1 MTKSS
6 SPITDMAA
14 RQAEL
19 DALIVARDVLQKQI
33 DERVAIRNREIL
45 ERDQFFKER
54 KTRKLASFV
63 AELGYRVLDF
73 TKKEQPLSTK
83 RAALLMF
90 RIKEY
95 AVPTFK
101 KFVAK
106 ACQKQDIP
114 LDGLEP
120 EVKTTFLQL
129 CDAFERLGW
138 IETERTKHEIKIRR
152 LNDKEAAQFWHG
164 SWAEVVNRSLIEST
178 LQDFAKEHK
187 CPFDVFF
194 NVKLAK
200 IESLETSSDMELDII
215 AQLRDRFYIFETKTG
230 ILGIDKWVARAKM
243 FSVDQKSR
251 FITCCAD
258 ETIPPYLFE
267 PYQLVPL
274 SRLKQEMVPMLNGD
288 LIQNV

>member
-1 MTKSS
+1 MDKSS
-6 SPITDMAA
+6 SPIPDMTA

-19 DALIVARDVLQKQI
+19 EALIVARDVLQRQI
-33 DERVAIRNREIL
+33 DERVRIRNQVLL
-45 ERDQFFKER
+45 ENDSFFKER

-63 AELGYRVLDF
+63 AELGYRILDF

-95 AVPTFK
+95 AVPIFK

-106 ACQKQDIP
+106 TCRERDVS

-138 IETERTKHEIKIRR
+138 IETERTKHEITIRR

-164 SWAEVVNRSLIEST
+164 SWAEVVNRSLVEST

-200 IESLETSSDMELDII
+200 IDSSEISPDMELDII

-258 ETIPPYLFE
+258 ETIPPYLFD

-274 SRLKQEMVPMLNGD
+274 SQLKEQMTRMLKED
-288 LIQNV
+288 LIND

>member
-1 MTKSS
+1 MAKSS
-6 SPITDMAA
+6 SPIPDMVA
-14 RQAEL
+14 QQTEL
-19 DALIVARDVLQKQI
+19 DALMLARDVLQRQI
-33 DERVAIRNREIL
+33 DERVRIRNHELL
-45 ERDQFFKER
+45 ENDSFFKER
-54 KTRKLASFV
+54 KTRKLASFF
-63 AELGYRVLDF
+63 AELGYRILEF
-73 TKKEQPLSTK
+73 TKKEQLLSSK
-83 RAALLMF
+83 QAALLMF
-90 RIKEY
+90 RIKGY
-95 AVPTFK
+95 AVPIFR

-106 ACQKQDIP
+106 AHQKQDVP

-200 IESLETSSDMELDII
+200 IDSSETSPDMQLDII

-230 ILGIDKWVARAKM
+230 ILGLNKWVARAKM

-258 ETIPPYLFE
+258 ETIPAYLFE

-274 SRLKQEMVPMLNGD
+274 SRLKQEMITMLNGD
-288 LIQNV
+288 LIQNT

>member
-1 MTKSS
+1 MTKPTFSI
-6 SPITDMAA
+6 PLPTL
-14 RQAEL
+14 QQTEL
-19 DALIVARDVLQKQI
+19 DALMLARDVLQRQI

-73 TKKEQPLSTK
+73 TSKEHSLQTK
-83 RAALLMF
+83 PAALLLY

-95 AVPTFK
+95 AVPIFK
-101 KFVAK
+101 KFVTK
-106 ACQKQDIP
+106 TCKKQVIP
-114 LDGLEP
+114 LDDLEP
-120 EVKTTFLQL
+120 KVKTTFLQL
-129 CDAFERLGW
+129 CDAFERQKW
-138 IETERTKHEIKIRR
+138 IATEQGKHEISICR
-152 LNDKEAAQFWHG
+152 LNDKEAAQFWFG
-164 SWAEVVNRSLIEST
+164 GWAEVVNRSLVEST

-187 CPFDVFF
+187 CPFDIFF
-194 NVKLAK
+194 DMKLAK
-200 IESLETSSDMELDII
+200 VESEKATPDMQLDIS

-243 FSVDQKSR
+243 CTVDQKSR

-274 SRLKQEMVPMLNGD
+274 SKLKEKMTRMLEED
-288 LIQNV
+288 LIND

>member
-1 MTKSS
+1 MDKSTFRI
-6 SPITDMAA
+6 PHPTPG
-14 RQAEL
+14 QAEL
-19 DALIVARDVLQKQI
+19 DALIVARDVLQRQI
-33 DERVAIRNREIL
+33 DEQVRIRNQELL
-45 ERDQFFKER
+45 ENDSFFKER
-54 KTRKLASFV
+54 KTRKLASFF
-63 AELGYRVLDF
+63 AELGYRILDF

-95 AVPTFK
+95 AVPIFK

-106 ACQKQDIP
+106 ACQKRDVS

-187 CPFDVFF
+187 CRFDIFF

-200 IESLETSSDMELDII
+200 IDSSKTSPDMELDII

-230 ILGIDKWVARAKM
+230 VLGIDKWVARAKM

-258 ETIPPYLFE
+258 EAIPPHLFE

-274 SRLKQEMVPMLNGD
+274 SALKKTMIQMLGSD
-288 LIQNV
+288 LTDA

>member
-1 MTKSS
+1 MDKSTFRI
-6 SPITDMAA
+6 PHPTPE
-14 RQAEL
+14 RVEL
-19 DALIVARDVLQKQI
+19 DALVLARDVLQRQI
-33 DERVAIRNREIL
+33 DERVRIRNQELL
-45 ERDQFFKER
+45 ENDSFFKER

-63 AELGYRVLDF
+63 AELGYRILDF

-90 RIKEY
+90 RIKGY
-95 AVPTFK
+95 AVPIFK

-106 ACQKQDIP
+106 TCRKQDIP

-138 IETERTKHEIKIRR
+138 IATERGKHEITICR
-152 LNDKEAAQFWHG
+152 LNDKVAAQFWFG
-164 SWAEVVNRSLIEST
+164 GWAEVVNRSLVEST

-187 CPFDVFF
+187 CKFDIFF
-194 NVKLAK
+194 DVKLAK
-200 IESLETSSDMELDII
+200 IELEKAAPDMQLDII
-215 AQLRDRFYIFETKTG
+215 AQLKDRFYIFETKTG

-243 FSVDQKSR
+243 FTVDQKSR

-258 ETIPPYLFE
+258 ETILPYLFE
-267 PYQLVPL
+267 PYKLLPLNQLKEKMT
-274 SRLKQEMVPMLNGD
+274 RMLAED
-288 LIQNV
+288 LIND

>member
-1 MTKSS
+1 MAKSS
-6 SPITDMAA
+6 FPIPDMTA

-19 DALIVARDVLQKQI
+19 DALMVARDVLQRQI
-33 DERVAIRNREIL
+33 DERVRIRNQELL
-45 ERDQFFKER
+45 ENDSFFKER

-63 AELGYRVLDF
+63 AELGYRILDF
-73 TKKEQPLSTK
+73 TKKEQSLSTK
-83 RAALLMF
+83 PPALLMY

-95 AVPTFK
+95 AVPVFRR
-101 KFVAK
+101 FVAK
-106 ACQKQDIP
+106 ACQKQDVP

-138 IETERTKHEIKIRR
+138 IETERAKHEIKICR
-152 LNDKEAAQFWHG
+152 LNDKAAAQFWHG
-164 SWAEVVNRSLIEST
+164 GWAEVVNRAFVEST
-178 LQDFAKEHK
+178 LQDFAKDHK
-187 CPFDVFF
+187 CPFDIFF
-194 NVKLAK
+194 DVKLAK
-200 IESLETSSDMELDII
+200 LDSEKKSSDMQLDII

-274 SRLKQEMVPMLNGD
+274 SKLKQVMAKLLNGD
-288 LIQNV
+288 LIQST

>member
-1 MTKSS
+1 M
-6 SPITDMAA
+6 
-14 RQAEL
+14 L
-19 DALIVARDVLQKQI
+19 ARDVLQRQI
-33 DERVAIRNREIL
+33 DERVRLRNQELL
-45 ERDQFFKER
+45 EGDPFFKER

-63 AELGYRVLDF
+63 AALGYRILDF
-73 TKKEQPLSTK
+73 TKKELSLPTQPP
-83 RAALLMF
+83 ALLMY
-90 RIKEY
+90 RIKEH
-95 AVPTFK
+95 AVPVFK
-101 KFVAK
+101 RFVAK
-106 ACQKQDIP
+106 ACQKQDVP
-114 LDGLEP
+114 LDDLEP
-120 EVKTTFLQL
+120 KVKTTFLQL

-194 NVKLAK
+194 NVTLVK
-200 IESLETSSDMELDII
+200 IDSSKTSSDMQLDII

-230 ILGIDKWVARAKM
+230 VLRIDKWVERAKM

-258 ETIPPYLFE
+258 EKISPRLFE
-267 PYQLVPL
+267 PYQLVSL
-274 SRLKQEMVPMLNGD
+274 SNLKQEMVKMLEGD
-288 LIQNV
+288 LMQNPQSKA

>member
-1 MTKSS
+1 MGKSS

-19 DALIVARDVLQKQI
+19 DALIVARDVLQRQI
-33 DERVAIRNREIL
+33 DERVRIRNQELL
-45 ERDQFFKER
+45 ENDSFFKER
-54 KTRKLASFV
+54 KTRKLASFF
-63 AELGYRVLDF
+63 AELGYRILDF

-95 AVPTFK
+95 AVPIFK

-200 IESLETSSDMELDII
+200 IDSSKTSSDMELDIV

-251 FITCCAD
+251 FITC
-258 ETIPPYLFE
+258 
-267 PYQLVPL
+267 L
-274 SRLKQEMVPMLNGD
+274 S
-288 LIQNV
+288 LIHI

>member
-1 MTKSS
+1 MGKASS
-6 SPITDMAA
+6 SIPHMADG
-14 RQAEL
+14 QVEL
-19 DALIVARDVLQKQI
+19 DALMLARDVLQRQI
-33 DERVAIRNREIL
+33 DERVRLRNQELL
-45 ERDQFFKER
+45 EGNPFFKER

-63 AELGYRVLDF
+63 AELGYRILDF
-73 TKKEQPLSTK
+73 TKKEHSLPTK
-83 RAALLMF
+83 PAALLMY

-101 KFVAK
+101 RFVAK
-106 ACQKQDIP
+106 PCQKQEVP

-120 EVKTTFLQL
+120 KVKTTFLQL

-138 IETERTKHEIKIRR
+138 IETERTKHEIKICR
-152 LNDKEAAQFWHG
+152 LNDKAAAQFWHG

-200 IESLETSSDMELDII
+200 IDASKTSPDMQLDII

-243 FSVDQKSR
+243 FSVDKRSR

-258 ETIPPYLFE
+258 ETISPRLFE

-274 SRLKQEMVPMLNGD
+274 SKLKEEMVRMLNGD
-288 LIQNV
+288 LMQKP

>member
-1 MTKSS
+1 MAKSS
-6 SPITDMAA
+6 STPSLPTP
-14 RQAEL
+14 QQTEL
-19 DALIVARDVLQKQI
+19 DALMLARDVLQRQI
-33 DERVAIRNREIL
+33 DERVAIRNRNIL

-73 TKKEQPLSTK
+73 TSKEHSLQTK
-83 RAALLMF
+83 PAALLLY

-95 AVPTFK
+95 AVPIFK
-101 KFVAK
+101 KFVTK
-106 ACQKQDIP
+106 TCKKQIIP
-114 LDGLEP
+114 LDDLEP
-120 EVKTTFLQL
+120 KVKTTFLQL

-138 IETERTKHEIKIRR
+138 IATERGKHEITICR
-152 LNDKEAAQFWHG
+152 LNDKEAAQFWFG
-164 SWAEVVNRSLIEST
+164 GWAEVVNRSLVEST

-187 CPFDVFF
+187 CRFDIFF

-200 IESLETSSDMELDII
+200 IDSSKTSPDMELDII

-230 ILGIDKWVARAKM
+230 ILCVDKWVARAKM

-258 ETIPPYLFE
+258 ETIPAYLFE

-274 SRLKQEMVPMLNGD
+274 SRLKQEMITMLNGD
-288 LIQNV
+288 LIQNT

>member
-1 MTKSS
+1 MAKSS
-6 SPITDMAA
+6 PTPSLPTP
-14 RQAEL
+14 QQTEL
-19 DALIVARDVLQKQI
+19 DALILARDVLQRQI
-33 DERVAIRNREIL
+33 DERVTLRNHGIL

-73 TKKEQPLSTK
+73 TSKEHSLQSKP
-83 RAALLMF
+83 AALLVY

-95 AVPTFK
+95 AVPIFK

-138 IETERTKHEIKIRR
+138 IETERTKHEIKICR

-200 IESLETSSDMELDII
+200 IDSSKTSSDMELDII

-274 SRLKQEMVPMLNGD
+274 SKLKQEMVKLLNGD
-288 LIQNV
+288 LIQNT

>member
-1 MTKSS
+1 MAKSS
-6 SPITDMAA
+6 SPIPDMAV
-14 RQAEL
+14 RHAEL
-19 DALIVARDVLQKQI
+19 DALIVARDVLQRQI
-33 DERVAIRNREIL
+33 DERVRIRNQELL
-45 ERDQFFKER
+45 ENDSFFKER

-63 AELGYRVLDF
+63 AELGYRILDF

-83 RAALLMF
+83 QAALLMF

-95 AVPTFK
+95 AVPIFR

-106 ACQKQDIP
+106 TCKKQIIP
-114 LDGLEP
+114 LDDLEP
-120 EVKTTFLQL
+120 KVKTTFLQL
-129 CDAFERLGW
+129 CDAFERLKW
-138 IETERTKHEIKIRR
+138 IATERGKHEITICR

-164 SWAEVVNRSLIEST
+164 GWAEVVNRSLVEST

-187 CPFDVFF
+187 CPFDIFF
-194 NVKLAK
+194 DMKLAT
-200 IESLETSSDMELDII
+200 IESEKETPDMQLDII
-215 AQLRDRFYIFETKTG
+215 AQLKDRFYIFETKTG

-243 FSVDQKSR
+243 FTVDQKSR

-274 SRLKQEMVPMLNGD
+274 SKLKQEMVKLLNGD
-288 LIQNV
+288 LIQNT

>member
-1 MTKSS
+1 MAKSS
-6 SPITDMAA
+6 SPIPDMAV
-14 RQAEL
+14 RHAEL
-19 DALIVARDVLQKQI
+19 DALIVARDVLQRQI
-33 DERVAIRNREIL
+33 DERVRIRNHELL
-45 ERDQFFKER
+45 ENDSFFKER

-63 AELGYRVLDF
+63 AELGYRILEF
-73 TKKEQPLSTK
+73 TKKEQSLSTK
-83 RAALLMF
+83 QAALLMF
-90 RIKEY
+90 RIKGY
-95 AVPTFK
+95 AVPIFK

-106 ACQKQDIP
+106 ACRKQDIP

-152 LNDKEAAQFWHG
+152 LNDKEAAQFWFG
-164 SWAEVVNRSLIEST
+164 GWAEVVNRSLIEST

-200 IESLETSSDMELDII
+200 IDSSEISPDMELDII

-243 FSVDQKSR
+243 FTVDQKSR

-267 PYQLVPL
+267 PYKLLPL
-274 SRLKQEMVPMLNGD
+274 SQLKEKMTIMLEED
-288 LIQNV
+288 LIND